1 MGFLGL
7 LGPLGLALRDCR
19 LFPALEG
26 LGLGVSTLNPK
37 ARLHAFVQ
45 ALGFESSFPLWF
57 GRSGFRVS
65 WAVLD
70 KEFAFNSSVCLS
82 PKPPKPPKS

>member
-19 LFPALEG
+19 HFPALKG
-26 LGLGVSTLNPK
+26 LGLRVSTLNLK
-37 ARLHAFVQ
+37 ARHAFVQ
-45 ALGFESSFPLWF
+45 ALGVESSFPLSF

-65 WAVLD
+65 RAVLD

-82 PKPPKPPKS
+82 PKPPKPSKS